1 MYLLFNPPLDSCILT
16 PLDGFPVIVRDGR
29 VAIDHSQIPHLSGPP
44 SIRLVMK
51 AIREGVYSAFY
62 RTSGPELDFSE
73 KVTVPFSRT
82 S

>member
-1 MYLLFNPPLDSCILT
+1 MKPRLKVYPRSFT
-16 PLDGFPVIVRDGR
+16 TGR
-29 VAIDHSQIPHLSGPP
+29 MALMCSGPEAQHP
-44 SIRLVMK
+44 PIIRAPIRFQLRANS

-73 KVTVPFSRT
+73 KVTVPFSRP